1 MRTVDLRG
9 VACPFNFLK
18 AKLAVDGIKSSEH
31 VEFLLD
37 ELDPVRRV
45 SKGMVEDGHRV
56 LTLREKEGTY
66 SLVVEKRVE
75 SQSMSA

>member
-1 MRTVDLRG
+1 MQTIDLRG

-18 AKLAVDGIKSSEH
+18 AKLAVDGMKSSEH
-31 VEFLLD
+31 VEFLMD

-56 LTLREKEGTY
+56 LYLREIAGNY
-66 SLVVEKRVE
+66 RLIVEK
-75 SQSMSA
+75 QA